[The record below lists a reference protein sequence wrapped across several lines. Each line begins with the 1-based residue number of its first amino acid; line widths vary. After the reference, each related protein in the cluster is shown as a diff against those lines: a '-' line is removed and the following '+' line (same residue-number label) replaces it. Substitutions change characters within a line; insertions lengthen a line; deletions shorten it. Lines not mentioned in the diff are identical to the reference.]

1 MSMRLWINGTELTDF
16 ILSTPYKDTIDE
28 ELDQLNFQIKS
39 DTRLSYKKFDKVMYW
54 IGHGSTVA
62 LNKKMA
68 IFDVVESWKGEK
80 WVYQITCLS
89 PTKILENII
98 INGMAE
104 TYYTQENHIGTLYNQ
119 LVRVKDK
126 INAQLS
132 FEMSTYPQIIFD
144 NAVIT
149 SANFTEAPSDFL
161 WDGQVNVRE
170 IFNDML
176 DKADALIIATDFT
189 IDTYNNITSIT
200 LGYVKREKSG
210 VEIVNSANDVD
221 NGGLNSV
228 KQVVKGITYNRNS
241 EFACGNIISL
251 TKNAVAKDNVEQAY
265 LPARNTD
272 LTIDEASK
280 WHIITQEPIYTLNK
294 VVMLFELYINPQ
306 VNDFWVLDS
315 GGHWTTKHLSDSS
328 IGNSGFS
335 LYCPIDIT
343 NYIVEKDVFDAM
355 PLSQQKKH
363 LYFKRGEKGIYG
375 LYDRYKEGIGGL
387 FTDTAIE
394 NIIQDLD
401 LNDVVETYTNTYN
414 VVDWSGY
421 GSPDL
426 LTGNLSG
433 ITGKLIGTYSDS
445 YNPSVNIH
453 VSTSGQKEVGAIK
466 DLYNGTIQWNSNNI
480 EFALFSINYQPYCD
494 SVVKIEKTNASNIE
508 ANANN
513 LSVLKNQSDRTI
525 DATKYYD
532 SQKALINRMGN
543 KEMYLDCMIDISG
556 TYNSLLTLW
565 NLGDY
570 FTLNSKKWTIT
581 QREIENYNMGK
592 LKVRYTLSKEYNAS
606 NVDIQVNRDKRLY
619 GIPLSQYV
627 DRYIIIKNQNASY
640 IDKLAIRSWDDFT
653 GSITTSGFNIL
664 EMIKIGNS
672 TITDRV
678 ARCMDNFAVDIERTK
693 YSSTIV
699 NVYTR
704 YCDAD
709 GYKTTITLYGLT
721 NTLYNSLACSD
732 YSRLPFKPYGDGG
745 TTIEASGYEMQLTNI
760 YKDKMERLIFIIKN

>member
-16 ILSTPYKDTIDE
+16 ILSTPFKDTIDE
-28 ELDQLNFQIKS
+28 ELDQLNIQIKS
-39 DTRLSYKKFDKVMYW
+39 DIRLSYKKFDKVMYW

-80 WVYQITCLS
+80 WVYQITCIS

-126 INAQLS
+126 INSQLS
-132 FEMSTYPQIIFD
+132 FEMATYPQLIFD

-189 IDTYNNITSIT
+189 IDAYDNITSIT

-210 VEIVNSANDVD
+210 VEIVNSVNDVD

-251 TKNAVAKDNVEQAY
+251 TKNAIAKDNVNQAY
-265 LPARNTD
+265 TPARNTD

-280 WHIITQEPIYTLNK
+280 WHIITQEPIYTLNNVIAMMPTTNINIYYWK
-294 VVMLFELYINPQ
+294 YNTITQQWETIHYRDNEYNPTMQLFI
-306 VNDFWVLDS
+306 
-315 GGHWTTKHLSDSS
+315 
-328 IGNSGFS
+328 
-335 LYCPIDIT
+335 PIDIT
-343 NYIVEKDVFDAM
+343 NYVVEKSVFDAM
-355 PLSQQKKH
+355 PISEQKNH

-375 LYDRYKEGIGGL
+375 LYDRYKSGLTGL
-387 FTDTAIE
+387 FSNTALKNIMADIGNNIPALTMQNDDGVIDWDSYGTNLIYGRNWQNSSDWTD
-394 NIIQDLD
+394 
-401 LNDVVETYTNTYN
+401 VHK
-414 VVDWSGY
+414 
-421 GSPDL
+421 
-426 LTGNLSG
+426 
-433 ITGKLIGTYSDS
+433 ITGLTINTNKQDY
-445 YNPSVNIH
+445 
-453 VSTSGQKEVGAIK
+453 AIR
-466 DLYNGTIQWNSNNI
+466 
-480 EFALFSINYQPYCD
+480 LFSIATNEDAFVSEENAYKECFFSVDYQPYCD
-494 SVVKIEKTNASNIE
+494 SVVKIERTNVSNIE
-508 ANANN
+508 ANAKN

-543 KEMYLDCMIDISG
+543 KEMYLDAMIDISG
-556 TYNSLLTLW
+556 QYDSTLTLW

-570 FTLNSKKWTIT
+570 FTLNYKKWTIT

-592 LKVRYTLSKEYNAS
+592 LKVRYTLSKDYNAS

-627 DRYIIIKNQNASY
+627 DRYIIIKNSDAYY
-640 IDKLAIRSWDDFT
+640 INKLAIESWDDFT
-653 GSITTSGFNIL
+653 GSTTTKGFNIL
-664 EMIKIGNS
+664 EMIKIGNAS
-672 TITDRV
+672 ITDKV

-693 YSSTIV
+693 YSGTIV

-704 YCDAD
+704 YCDTD
-709 GYKTTITLYGLT
+709 GYKQTITLYGLS
-721 NTLYNSLACSD
+721 NGMYNGLPCSD
-732 YSRLPFKPYGDGG
+732 YSRLPFKPYSDGG
-745 TTIEASGYEMQLTNI
+745 STIEAIGFKKQLTNI
-760 YKDKMERLIFIIKN
+760 YKDKMERLIFVIKE